1 MYLLSSIPAISIKS
15 ATVFTL
21 FGYAINSAML
31 GMFVVNLILLAFG
44 IYIYKSARIIPT
56 KLQVVF
62 ESIYD
67 FFLANLVSSFG
78 SKQVAAKFLPLILT
92 LFLSIL
98 VANQFSLIPLLSE
111 LHVASAGASTS
122 LFSVPTADFS
132 LPISMALFVVILSH
146 IIALRMNPIKHISN
160 TFKLA
165 EIFSVRS
172 FKDLGNL
179 CLELFLGIL
188 DIVGEF
194 AKVISLSARLF
205 GNVLAGE
212 LMVLIIT
219 YIAIFTTYFVPIPF
233 IFLSIFSG
241 VIQAIIFPL
250 LTVQYLAGMVESV
263 KN

>member
-15 ATVFTL
+15 ATVFSI
-21 FGYAINSAML
+21 FGYSINSAMM
-31 GMFVVNLILLAFG
+31 GMFVVNILLLALGVYMF
-44 IYIYKSARIIPT
+44 KTANLVPTRIQI
-56 KLQVVF
+56 LF

-67 FFLANLVSSFG
+67 FFLDNLVSSFG
-78 SKQVAAKFLPLILT
+78 SKEVATKFLPLILT

-98 VANQFSLIPLLSE
+98 VANQFSLIPLLSD
-111 LHVASAGASTS
+111 LHHSGGQA

-146 IIALRMNPIKHISN
+146 LIALKINPIKHFSN
-160 TFKLA
+160 TFKIS
-165 EIFSVRS
+165 EIASVRS
-172 FKDLGNL
+172 FGDLGNL

-194 AKVISLSARLF
+194 AKVVSLSARLF

-219 YIAIFTTYFVPIPF
+219 YIAVFTTYLVPIPF
-233 IFLSIFSG
+233 IFLSLFSG

-250 LTVQYLAGMVESV
+250 LTVQYLAGMMESV
-263 KN
+263 KK